1 MTYPP
6 PRIRPCGRPEC
17 MICRHNIPGEPPD
30 SGHPAGEERAR
41 DLIAGALM
49 IGLAFLF
56 VLVLL
61 PIVTAAR

>member
-6 PRIRPCGRPEC
+6 PRIRPCGLPEC
-17 MICRHNIPGEPPD
+17 RICRHNIPGEPPD

-49 IGLAFLF
+49 IALAFLF
-56 VLVLL
+56 FLVLL
-61 PIVTAAR
+61 PISAP